1 LFVPNIREKRKEN
14 RNTMKDIII
23 DLLRSDGSIVVN
35 KRLAKA
41 IGLME
46 AVVYSELVSM
56 YKY

>member
-1 LFVPNIREKRKEN
+1 MFVPNIREKRKEN

>member
-1 LFVPNIREKRKEN
+1 
-14 RNTMKDIII
+14 MKDIII